1 MKLLLRTLISI
12 VLIAYPLLVW
22 WLAQQGLTDGLLL
35 ILLAV
40 LVSQVAIQ
48 GIKNPRSWV
57 SAAVLIVV
65 AITFLFTDQ
74 LTSVLLYPVWMN
86 AATLIVFLLSLRFKP
101 AVITRL
107 ARLMEGEL
115 SEKAVAYT
123 EKVTWVWVGFFLVN
137 GALSLFT
144 VLHGD
149 MDIWTLY
156 NGFIAYV
163 LMGLLFIIEWS
174 VRRVVKDKH

>member
-86 AATLIVFLLSLRFKP
+86 AAMLIVFLLSLRFKP

-137 GALSLFT
+137 GAVSLAT
-144 VLHGD
+144 VLYDD

>member
-1 MKLLLRTLISI
+1 MKLLLRVLISI
-12 VLIAYPLLVW
+12 VLIAYPFLVW

-65 AITFLFTDQ
+65 TITFLVTDQ
-74 LTSVLLYPVWMN
+74 ITSVLLYPVWMN
-86 AATLIVFLLSLRFKP
+86 AAMLTVFLLSLWFKP
-101 AVITRL
+101 AVVTRL

-115 SEKAVAYT
+115 SEQAVAYT

-137 GALSLFT
+137 GAISLVT
-144 VLHGD
+144 VLYGD
-149 MDIWTLY
+149 MDLWTLY

-163 LMGLLFIIEWS
+163 LMGLLLAIEWG

>member
-1 MKLLLRTLISI
+1 MKLLLRVLISI
-12 VLIAYPLLVW
+12 VLIAYPFLVW

-40 LVSQVAIQ
+40 LVAQVAIQ

-65 AITFLFTDQ
+65 TITFLVTDQ
-74 LTSVLLYPVWMN
+74 ITSVLLYPVWMN
-86 AATLIVFLLSLRFKP
+86 AAMLIVFLLSLWFKP
-101 AVITRL
+101 AVVTRL

-115 SEKAVAYT
+115 SEQAVAYT

-137 GALSLFT
+137 GAISLVT
-144 VLHGD
+144 VLYGD
-149 MDIWTLY
+149 MDLWTLY

-163 LMGLLFIIEWS
+163 LMGLLFAIEWS

>member
-1 MKLLLRTLISI
+1 
-12 VLIAYPLLVW
+12 
-22 WLAQQGLTDGLLL
+22 
-35 ILLAV
+35 
-40 LVSQVAIQ
+40 
-48 GIKNPRSWV
+48 
-57 SAAVLIVV
+57 
-65 AITFLFTDQ
+65 
-74 LTSVLLYPVWMN
+74 MN
-86 AATLIVFLLSLRFKP
+86 AAMLTVFALSLWFKP

-107 ARLMEGEL
+107 ARLIEGEL

-144 VLHGD
+144 VLYGD
-149 MDIWTLY
+149 MGIWTLY